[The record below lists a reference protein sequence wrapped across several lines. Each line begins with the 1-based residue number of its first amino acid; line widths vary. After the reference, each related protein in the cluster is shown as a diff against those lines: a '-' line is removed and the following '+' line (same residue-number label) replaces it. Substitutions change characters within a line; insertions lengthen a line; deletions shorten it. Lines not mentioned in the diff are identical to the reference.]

1 MARALKKPKP
11 QREWKGQRKKNNNI
25 SSALFSTPRTK
36 RTSLRATV
44 PLVAEPCQQTRPRFE
59 WRGRGHGGLVER
71 GGGGG
76 GEGVT
81 TLERKRQRKVRER
94 EKEEENQNSK
104 STSEVEGFDFSLFH
118 QTLAF
123 HLPSLL
129 NCMGSLATFAPA
141 AARPCTSVAPNTSR
155 SSNLAAP
162 RAAGCAARVSAVV
175 ALVRSPKQQS
185 CSSSS
190 SSSSFGRRSSIVV
203 ARAATVATASL
214 PPLAPLD
221 GKERGR
227 KRKENDAKVSP
238 APACSQKQ
246 SL

>member
-1 MARALKKPKP
+1 MWRAPSKSRSLKGNGKAN
-11 QREWKGQRKKNNNI
+11 GKKTI
-25 SSALFSTPRTK
+25 
-36 RTSLRATV
+36 TSL
-44 PLVAEPCQQTRPRFE
+44 PLSFQLPEQNAPRCEQRFL
-59 WRGRGHGGLVER
+59 WSQSPASRRGPGLNGGGAGMVDWWSGE
-71 GGGGG
+71 GGGG

-104 STSEVEGFDFSLFH
+104 STSEVEGFHFSLFH
-118 QTLAF
+118 RTLAF
-123 HLPSLL
+123 QLPSLL

-190 SSSSFGRRSSIVV
+190 SSSFGRRSSIVV

-227 KRKENDAKVSP
+227 KREREKEDWKVFEFDIF
-238 APACSQKQ
+238 
-246 SL
+246 